1 MLKFKFPFSQYRVFL
16 LAVCLFVPAGSDF
29 AQFYS
34 NLQAFSNLVDSSAMR
49 LVKENNLAGRKI
61 AVVKSLPPAYS
72 YFGNQLAASIS
83 KYSGVPLSDTSNAAQ
98 VEYNIEEAKVSYG
111 EMYRDGL
118 FGSYNIE
125 REILLKGNY
134 LVNSSGHN
142 VKTFQLAF
150 SDTLKYDD
158 IRNCE
163 NPAYPFTQGEIPAE
177 PFWSSLLEPAVA
189 VGSAAAAI
197 YLFFSVRSK

>member
-1 MLKFKFPFSQYRVFL
+1 MLKFKFPFSQCRAFL
-16 LAVCLFVPAGSDF
+16 LAVCLFLPAGSGF
-29 AQFYS
+29 AQYYS
-34 NLQAFSNLVDSSAMR
+34 NLQVFCNLVDSSAMR

-61 AVVKSLPPAYS
+61 TVIKSLPPAYS

-83 KYSGVPLSDTSNAAQ
+83 KYSGVILSDTSNAVQ

-111 EMYRDGL
+111 EMFRDGL

-134 LVNSSGHN
+134 SSGHK

-177 PFWSSLLEPAVA
+177 PFWSSLLEPAVV